1 MNNDNNEFK
10 NDISLNF
17 LNGKTKFGP
26 ETDDVQFT
34 DNINFKDNSIRK
46 TIFGPEVGDEEYE
59 SETKN
64 GNLSFGN
71 EKTRIG
77 PETAD
82 EEFATITP
90 NCTPYGKQDNKFNNI
105 SKNNNEIIKNENDNE
120 KQINSQNN
128 KQNASENEIKNNILD
143 IKIKSGNNKN
153 NN

>member
-46 TIFGPEVGDEEYE
+46 TIFGPDVGDKEYG
-59 SETKN
+59 SERKN

-77 PETAD
+77 LETAN
-82 EEFATITP
+82 EEFANITP

-105 SKNNNEIIKNENDNE
+105 SKNNK
-120 KQINSQNN
+120 K
-128 KQNASENEIKNNILD
+128 
-143 IKIKSGNNKN
+143 
-153 NN
+153 

>member
-105 SKNNNEIIKNENDNE
+105 YKNNNEIIKNENDNE
-120 KQINSQNN
+120 KKINSQNN
-128 KQNASENEIKNNILD
+128 KQNASENEIKIKFLIL
-143 IKIKSGNNKN
+143 K
-153 NN
+153 